1 MSRLSS
7 YRVRSR
13 LHLLAVTTACFLFIG
28 NAQCQE
34 RKGQVLKLDDCCDII
49 SIDGENQ
56 IVYARHMETGRVL
69 QFGVDEVDIRSVRI
83 GDKVGARFTDDM
95 VVVTSIA
102 GADRDYATIIRPGND
117 LEWPPGIPP
126 GNAIIDVG
134 ADSSNWIVRPP
145 GVQAGNDV
153 LDVGSSKLRF
163 DFPFKVT
170 SNPEL
175 SGVSGRVVVDALE
188 EVASFHVEV
197 FTAGTSERLKDWYG
211 NAKVDLLPGSYDI
224 KLNGVLVT
232 DATVNRQMDT
242 TIRCGALSVNLSDGS
257 HWEVFDEAQETR
269 FNDTYG
275 TATIALPIGV
285 YAVRVAGGWLK
296 IEIVDGSVTTI

>member
-102 GADRDYATIIRPGND
+102 GTDRDYATIIRPGND
-117 LEWPPGIPP
+117 LEWAPGVPP
-126 GNAIIDVG
+126 DY
-134 ADSSNWIVRPP
+134 DLEWPP

-153 LDVGSSKLRF
+153 LDIGADLIRPDPIEECCSIIA
-163 DFPFKVT
+163 
-170 SNPEL
+170 NPEL
-175 SGVSGRVVVDALE
+175 SGISGRVVVDALE
-188 EVASFHVEV
+188 GVSSFHVEV
-197 FTAGTSERLKDWYG
+197 FKAGTSERVKDWYG
-211 NAKVDLLPGSYDI
+211 NANVDLLPGNYDI
-224 KLNGVLVT
+224 NLNGVLVT

-242 TIRCGALSVNLSDGS
+242 TIRSGALSVNLSDGS

-275 TATIALPIGV
+275 TATIALPVGA

-296 IEIVDGSVTTI
+296 IEIVDGAVTTI